1 MAAMSIAK
9 NAILNLS
16 KSFSQKYPSIPLRSK
31 VSRVCFTSASRYS
44 EGGKTNDDRR
54 KEYSPY
60 NADEAVQEPG
70 GTDVQDT
77 MDKAKEKTRE
87 MKEKAKESAGDMRN
101 KASDA
106 AAKAADSAYDTKEK
120 AKDKAQEMNEKSK
133 EKLGSMADKAYEMRE
148 KAKDAAGDMADKT
161 KEYADDAKD
170 KTKEYAHGAKETTKE
185 AAGNVVDTA
194 QSLGEKAKQ
203 TVQGAWDAAKD
214 TTHKIKEKVVGKSD
228 DVDLDDYME
237 DHVRKQAEDREK
249 AMDEDVVELRRQ
261 GGEKQQDQDKL

>member
-1 MAAMSIAK
+1 MAAMSLTK

-16 KSFSQKYPSIPLRSK
+16 KSLSHKFPSIPLRTK

-44 EGGKTNDDRR
+44 EGGKANDDRR
-54 KEYSPY
+54 REYSPY

-87 MKEKAKESAGDMRN
+87 MKEKAKGNAEDMRN

-106 AAKAADSAYDTKEK
+106 AAKAADSAHDTKEK
-120 AKDKAQEMNEKSK
+120 VKDTAHEMNEKSK
-133 EKLGSMADKAYEMRE
+133 EKLGPVADKAYEMRE
-148 KAKDAAGDMADKT
+148 KTTDAAGHMADKT
-161 KEYADDAKD
+161 KEYADEAKE
-170 KTKEYAHGAKETTKE
+170 KTKEYAHGAKETTKD
-185 AAGNVVDTA
+185 AAGNVADTA

-203 TVQGAWDAAKD
+203 TVQGAWGAAKE
-214 TTHKIKEKVVGKSD
+214 TTQKIKETVVGKSD

-237 DHVRKQAEDREK
+237 DHVKKPAREDREK

-261 GGEKQQDQDKL
+261 GGEKQDQNKL